1 MNFKDGLPIY
11 IQIAERLSDEILAGA
26 YPADGRVPAVREY
39 SALLEVNVNT
49 TAKAFD
55 LLVQRGVLYNRR
67 GLGSFVSPDAR
78 RLILETRRREFME
91 RDLPELFRRMRQL
104 GLSPADLQAL
114 WDANGA
120 PPTSEPA

>member
-78 RLILETRRREFME
+78 RLIFETRRREFME

>member
-78 RLILETRRREFME
+78 RLILEARRREFME